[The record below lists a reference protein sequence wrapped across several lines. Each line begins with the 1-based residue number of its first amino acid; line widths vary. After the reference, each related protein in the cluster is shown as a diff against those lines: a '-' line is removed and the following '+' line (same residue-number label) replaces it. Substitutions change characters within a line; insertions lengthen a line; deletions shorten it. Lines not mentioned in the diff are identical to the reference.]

1 LYDAS
6 KLNAPIIALSA
17 VVTEMHSRSS
27 VLSAFALFFA
37 NFLVIW
43 QSCSFNAY
51 AVQKYN
57 GEGGDVADLTVN
69 SALLNDL
76 QQKLSSITG
85 RMDSVQRAVRN
96 ADASALGAS
105 NLVDGVHGFA
115 DDWSYGTTLIGQHC
129 DNATQ
134 AIKQV
139 GKAFD
144 QVDVKLADSLTK
156 PQESQKSQGV

>member
-1 LYDAS
+1 M
-6 KLNAPIIALSA
+6 
-17 VVTEMHSRSS
+17 T
-27 VLSAFALFFA
+27 
-37 NFLVIW
+37 
-43 QSCSFNAY
+43 
-51 AVQKYN
+51 
-57 GEGGDVADLTVN
+57 DLTVN

-85 RMDSVQRAVRN
+85 RMDTVQRAVRN

-115 DDWSYGTTLIGQHC
+115 DDWSYGITLIGQHC

-139 GKAFD
+139 GKTFD
-144 QVDVKLADSLTK
+144 QVDIKLANSLTK
-156 PQESQKSQGV
+156 PQGA